1 MTLFEILTNFSFK
14 SRYLAQKLDCISNFP
29 TNSPISEYLRID
41 YFRKNRS
48 SRILL
53 ASPRETLEFIS
64 VIHAVYAGG
73 FARHFIITVN
83 ARFELEISRG
93 GESKAR
99 TEEDTYVRTYVT
111 EGSVRETRDRC
122 GFTRGNGL
130 HGGFSIA
137 CSNIVTNSTR
147 PLGFHRVLSSPTP
160 SFESS
165 YARTQRVIRSLRASS
180 RNIEENCGQSCPR
193 TPHRP
198 RDNLIR
204 FCFYVFNR
212 YVYIYIYL

>member
-1 MTLFEILTNFSFK
+1 MNGSSYMDRCSFWIVIDFIRNFNFSSFK
-14 SRYLAQKLDCISNFP
+14 SRYPAQKLDCISNFP
-29 TNSPISEYLRID
+29 TNSPISEYLWID
-41 YFRKNRS
+41 YFRKKSLPS

-147 PLGFHRVLSSPTP
+147 PPRVSQSSLLSDAELRIELRKVSKGNSKFTRILEEYRGKLRPILPADSPP
-160 SFESS
+160 
-165 YARTQRVIRSLRASS
+165 AS
-180 RNIEENCGQSCPR
+180 R
-193 TPHRP
+193 
-198 RDNLIR
+198 
-204 FCFYVFNR
+204 
-212 YVYIYIYL
+212 

>member
-1 MTLFEILTNFSFK
+1 M
-14 SRYLAQKLDCISNFP
+14 
-29 TNSPISEYLRID
+29 
-41 YFRKNRS
+41 
-48 SRILL
+48 
-53 ASPRETLEFIS
+53 EFIS

-99 TEEDTYVRTYVT
+99 TEEDMYVRTYVT

-147 PLGFHRVLSSPTP
+147 PLGFHRVLSS
-160 SFESS
+160 
-165 YARTQRVIRSLRASS
+165 RRRASRIELRKVSKGNSKFTRILEEYRGKLRPILPADSPPAS
-180 RNIEENCGQSCPR
+180 R
-193 TPHRP
+193 
-198 RDNLIR
+198 
-204 FCFYVFNR
+204 
-212 YVYIYIYL
+212 